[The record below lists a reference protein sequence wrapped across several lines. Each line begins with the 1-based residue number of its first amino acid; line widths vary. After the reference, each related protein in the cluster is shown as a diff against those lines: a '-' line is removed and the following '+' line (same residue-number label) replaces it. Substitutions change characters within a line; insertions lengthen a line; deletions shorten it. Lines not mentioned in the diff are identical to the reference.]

1 MIKKSTLFSSVL
13 NRFVTRISIG
23 SIIFLI
29 KNDQKLSFRK
39 KQGAIPYKAFLIF
52 KTENLGTFCELFSDV
67 LKTFFSKMPKN
78 GAIFLKMKK
87 LKIPF
92 SLDNLCLK
100 EKFKIF
106 QKILKI
112 SLFLKKWVLGL
123 TLTRFF
129 AKNRFFSCFLDFQF

>member
-1 MIKKSTLFSSVL
+1 M
-13 NRFVTRISIG
+13 TRISIG

-78 GAIFLKMKK
+78 GAIFFKNEKTQNSIFVRQSLPKGKIQNFSKNFKNFTLFKK
-87 LKIPF
+87 VSSRP
-92 SLDNLCLK
+92 NANA
-100 EKFKIF
+100 
-106 QKILKI
+106 
-112 SLFLKKWVLGL
+112 
-123 TLTRFF
+123 FF
-129 AKNRFFSCFLDFQF
+129 C